1 MAWINKRF
9 AYRSCELFD
18 RECARTGTKR
28 AIMVRAFLKQKQEID
43 ADGDDPMHERPNWN
57 AADDPDQ
64 GTMES
69 TKDWYMQN
77 YPEIEL
83 RLREEIRQ
91 KDVQSVDT
99 TSIVTKSDPI
109 PLKDVN
115 QIG

>member
-43 ADGDDPMHERPNWN
+43 ADGDDPMQDRPDWN
-57 AADDPDQ
+57 APVDADQP
-64 GTMES
+64 ES
-69 TKDWYMQN
+69 TKDWYMETF
-77 YPEIEL
+77 PEIEPQL
-83 RLREEIRQ
+83 RDEIR
-91 KDVQSVDT
+91 KENVQPVDM

-109 PLKDVN
+109 P
-115 QIG
+115 